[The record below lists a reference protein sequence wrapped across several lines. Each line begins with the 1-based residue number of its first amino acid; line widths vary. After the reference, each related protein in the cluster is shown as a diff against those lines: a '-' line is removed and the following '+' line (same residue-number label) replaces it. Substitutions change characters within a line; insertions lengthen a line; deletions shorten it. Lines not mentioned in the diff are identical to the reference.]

1 MSFYTAL
8 TGLNAATAQLAVT
21 SSNIANVG
29 TSGFK
34 RSRADFGDIFATSPL
49 QKASS
54 VVGQGSALK
63 QVSQEF
69 SQGNIQFSANSLDL
83 AITGDGFFPLKSAD
97 GLQDIY
103 TRNGAFTMNDQ
114 FNVVNTVGQA
124 LMAASVDS
132 SGKADLSN
140 LNRLTIPRK
149 TTGQAKQTSLVELG
163 LNFPADAPVITVP
176 FNRNNPASFNKT
188 TALTVYD
195 QGGNGYLATVYY
207 VKTQNASQAAPTNK
221 WQTYV
226 YIGNS
231 QVNAS
236 LQQATNT
243 TGEKLYVNK
252 YGQLQPESAVSDE
265 LVNRKT
271 QMFSLDDLTDKR
283 DSIPASTVGASLN
296 VKVNPERG
304 ADLTADGG
312 LDFSTLTSIQKTGE
326 DLISDLSK
334 AFQIDI
340 DGSGQLATVDLSKL
354 TANATKLTGSDIAKE
369 MTNILNRQFG
379 DDKSWDLASDPDL
392 ATKMHLMVGATPL
405 DISLAKPK
413 VEKLTFSA
421 VPSTTTASTPSIT
434 VGGISVTLASG
445 DTAIQVAAKV
455 ATAINNSF
463 TTAGRTVVDNG
474 DGTLTITK
482 SLNDK
487 RDSITTTAARQSE
500 KLTLGA
506 ATTEG
511 NITVAGVTVAL
522 AAGDSAASVATKVKT
537 ALEASTY
544 ANTASGRTITN
555 NGSGSL
561 TITKL
566 AADASTSITTADTG
580 TTGVTFTKLITSP
593 YVSITDSEVTAY
605 DAPLKKQMIS
615 FGDATKAGIIT
626 VGGVAVTGI
635 TEGMTAAEIATRVK
649 TVLDSDLAYGSS
661 SGRTIA
667 LSSPN
672 DGSLTITYS
681 PVDGNAA
688 PLTYADG
695 GTGVSS
701 MIRTTQN
708 FYGSMS
714 QEELV
719 TLMQTKIDA
728 AIAASSTP
736 TLDVTVSYDE
746 VAKGFKFTAAGG
758 EEIKVGGGTTAAP
771 IANSTFGLLATDL
784 TVSPNG
790 TYGVAG
796 SEVTATG
803 KAFRELEK
811 QRYGI
816 SVLFDS
822 VAQKFSISSGTS
834 GDDSAIKIV
843 NSSVFAKKYLG
854 ITNTEVAKTAD
865 ALRGIASEPA
875 VTYGTAIALNVNKAF
890 PVPEGRNKF
899 LVTVDGV
906 QGEVTIPP
914 SENYT
919 LDNFMS
925 QLQSGIN
932 QLAGPNGSSI
942 SGVKVSYNQ
951 ANNSFVFTT
960 GTTGSKSFIK
970 VSGHSDWG
978 LLNIPAGRGVTSS
991 WIKPKQYLEG
1001 TGASKAAQYIDER
1014 GDATSS
1020 ADGYTTLPKWSPVY
1034 LDRGELTFST
1044 NGSLVSPKAGT
1055 QLDTIYL
1062 DDGKGALRININ
1074 YSKSTQFTS
1083 PFSVNSQS
1091 QDGAPE
1097 GDLVGVNIG
1106 DDGLVGA
1113 SYSNGSQLSLG
1124 KIILANFSNPNGL
1137 RQIGDSSFYST
1148 SASGKPTLGEAGGAG
1163 FGTVRAGARERAN
1176 VDLTQELVDLITAQ
1190 RNFQASAKAIETS
1203 TSLTQSIIQIRA

>member
-283 DSIPASTVGASLN
+283 DSIPASTVGATLN
-296 VKVNPERG
+296 IKINPERG

-326 DLISDLSK
+326 DLVGDLSK

-379 DDKSWDLASDPDL
+379 DEKSWDLASDPDL

-421 VPSTTTASTPSIT
+421 VPTTTSTPSIT
-434 VGGISVTLASG
+434 VSGISVTLASG
-445 DTAIQVAAKV
+445 DTAAQVATKV

-463 TTAGRTVVDNG
+463 TTAGRTVVNNG

-487 RDSITTTAARQSE
+487 RDSIT
-500 KLTLGA
+500 
-506 ATTEG
+506 
-511 NITVAGVTVAL
+511 
-522 AAGDSAASVATKVKT
+522 
-537 ALEASTY
+537 ST
-544 ANTASGRTITN
+544 G
-555 NGSGSL
+555 
-561 TITKL
+561 
-566 AADASTSITTADTG
+566 SIT
-580 TTGVTFTKLITSP
+580 P

-635 TEGMTAAEIATRVK
+635 TEGMSAAEIATLVK
-649 TVLDSDLAYGSS
+649 TKLDTDQAYGSS
-661 SGRTIA
+661 SGRTIT

-708 FYGSMS
+708 FYGNMS

-728 AIAASSTP
+728 AILASSTP

-771 IANSTFGLLATDL
+771 TTNFTFGMLATDL
-784 TVSPNG
+784 TVDADG

-796 SEVTATG
+796 SEVSATG
-803 KAFRELEK
+803 KAFRDTEK

-822 VAQKFSISSGTS
+822 VAQKFSISSGTT

-951 ANNSFVFTT
+951 SNNSFVFTT
-960 GTTGSKSFIK
+960 GTTGSNSFIK

-1074 YSKSTQFTS
+1074 YSKSTQFSS